1 VRVIR
6 NMRRKENITNI
17 SRAMMILSRR
27 YPRSTTTLN
36 SMRGKASA
44 FEILI
49 SCLLSLRAR
58 DEVTDVVSRDLF
70 EVADSPEGVV
80 KLPMRDLKRIIF
92 RSGHYNKKAVALKE
106 VSRDLIRRFGSRV
119 PDSYGGLVSIKHV
132 GPKSANIVLAFAFGK
147 EVLPIDVHC
156 HRIPNR
162 LGWIETR
169 TPGETERELEKIL
182 PKRFWK
188 EFNSAFVQFGREICL
203 PVSPK
208 CSGCPVGKYCERV
221 GVLRSR

>member
-1 VRVIR
+1 MI
-6 NMRRKENITNI
+6 NI
-17 SRAMMILSRR
+17 SKTMRILGKR

-36 SMRGKASA
+36 SMRGKASP

-58 DEVTDVVSRDLF
+58 DEITDLVSRDLF
-70 EVADSPEGVV
+70 AVADTPEKIV
-80 KLPMRDLKRIIF
+80 KLPMARLKKIIF
-92 RSGHYNKKAVALKE
+92 RSGHFNKKAVALKE
-106 VSRDLIRRFGSRV
+106 VSKDLIKRFDSKV
-119 PDSYGGLVSIKHV
+119 PKSYDELISIKHI
-132 GPKSANIVLAFAFGK
+132 GPKTANIVLAFAFGK
-147 EVLPIDVHC
+147 LVLPIDIHC

-162 LGWIETR
+162 LGWIKTR
-169 TPGETERELEKIL
+169 TPEETERELMKIL

-208 CSGCPVGKYCERV
+208 CSECPVGKFCDRV

>member
-1 VRVIR
+1 MI
-6 NMRRKENITNI
+6 NI
-17 SRAMMILSRR
+17 SKTMQILGKK

-36 SMRGKASA
+36 TMRGNASA

-70 EVADSPEGVV
+70 EVANTPEEII
-80 KLPMRDLKRIIF
+80 KLPMARLKKVIF
-92 RSGHYNKKAVALKE
+92 RSGHFNKKAVALKE
-106 VSRDLIRRFGSRV
+106 VSRDLVKKFDSRV
-119 PDSYGGLVSIKHV
+119 PDSYEELISIKHI
-132 GPKSANIVLAFAFGK
+132 GPKTANIVLAFAFGK
-147 EVLPIDVHC
+147 LVLPIDIHC

-169 TPGETERELEKIL
+169 TPEETEKRLMEIL
-182 PKRFWK
+182 PRRFWR
-188 EFNSAFVQFGREICL
+188 EFNSAFVQFGRETCL

-208 CSGCPVGKYCERV
+208 CSECPVFEYCERV

>member
-1 VRVIR
+1 MI
-6 NMRRKENITNI
+6 NI
-17 SRAMMILSRR
+17 SKTMRILGKK

-36 SMRGKASA
+36 TMRGNASS

-70 EVADSPEGVV
+70 AVANNPEAIL
-80 KLPMRDLKRIIF
+80 KLPMARLKKIIF
-92 RSGHYNKKAVALKE
+92 RSGHFNKKAEVLKS
-106 VSRDLIRRFGSRV
+106 VSRDLIERFGGEV
-119 PDSYGGLVSIKHV
+119 PDSYDELISIKGI
-132 GPKSANIVLAFAFGK
+132 GPKTANIVLAFAFGK
-147 EVLPIDVHC
+147 LVLPIDVHC

-162 LGWIETR
+162 LGWIVTR
-169 TPGETERELEKIL
+169 TPEESERALMKVL
-182 PKRFWK
+182 PKRFWR

-208 CSGCPVGKYCERV
+208 CSECPVVDYCDKV
-221 GVLRSR
+221 NVNKSR